1 MRSFREV
8 TTLVGGRTCGILAS
22 ARRRTREMSD
32 DPSMCFETQ
41 YETWR
46 PLWHIWC
53 YILFLLFCG
62 SHSEWMVWH
71 YIALWHVDGSSL
83 SRHQTHNIVI
93 FSRICS

>member
-1 MRSFREV
+1 MIQACVLRRN
-8 TTLVGGRTCGILAS
+8 TKPGG
-22 ARRRTREMSD
+22 
-32 DPSMCFETQ
+32 PV
-41 YETWR
+41 
-46 PLWHIWC
+46 HIWC